1 MSSLIYFIV
10 ALAILITVHE
20 FGHFWVA
27 RRCGVKVL
35 KFSIGFGKP
44 IWQRRGKDGTDYV
57 LALIPLGGY
66 VKMLDEREG
75 KVDESELDSAFNRK
89 SLAARTAVVA
99 AGPLANIIFAIA
111 AYWLI
116 FVIGVAGLRS
126 IVGDVKMDSPAA
138 YANLQVGD
146 EIAAVNGHKTPTWT
160 SVHNALM
167 TIAHEGG
174 TANIRVD
181 TAGVET
187 ERSIEVPK
195 LDLGVENPRPI
206 LTLLGI
212 SPIRIDLKPV
222 IGRVVQDMPA
232 DKAGLKT
239 GDILLEHD
247 GRVITN
253 WTDWVELIRASSG
266 KSLPILLERDGN
278 QLALTLTPIKSDD
291 NFGQIGASV
300 DASHTTFPEDLKTE
314 LRYGPLDAIGRAVAT
329 TWQFTSLTV
338 KSIAGMLAGDI
349 SSKNIGGPISI
360 AQFAGASGD
369 RGFISFLGFLAVISI
384 SLGILNL
391 LPIPVLDGGH
401 LVLFFIEWVKGSPVS
416 EQAQIQGQKIGF
428 LLLMSLMFLAFFN
441 DLSRLFG

>member
-1 MSSLIYFIV
+1 MSSLIYFVI
-10 ALAILITVHE
+10 ALAILIAVHE

-57 LALIPLGGY
+57 LALIPLGGF

-75 KVDESELDSAFNRK
+75 KVDESELEGAFNRK

-99 AGPLANIIFAIA
+99 AGPLANLLFAIA

-116 FVIGVAGLRS
+116 FVIGIAGLRS
-126 IVGDVKMDSPAA
+126 IVGDVKIDSPAA
-138 YANLQVGD
+138 YANLQIGD
-146 EIAAVNGHKTPTWT
+146 EIKAVEGHKTPTWT

-167 TIAHEGG
+167 TIAQDGG
-174 TANIRVD
+174 TANIKVESGGLEIDRVL
-181 TAGVET
+181 E
-187 ERSIEVPK
+187 IPK
-195 LDLGVENPRPI
+195 LDLSVESPRSI

-212 SPIRIDLKPV
+212 SPLRIDLNPV
-222 IGRVVQDMPA
+222 IGTVVQGMPA

-239 GDILLEHD
+239 GDTLLEYD
-247 GRVITN
+247 GRAITN
-253 WTDWVELIRASSG
+253 WTDWVDLIRSNPSIP
-266 KSLPILLERDGN
+266 LPILLERNGE
-278 QLALTLTPIKSDD
+278 QLELTITPIKSDD

-300 DASHTTFPEDLKTE
+300 DSSHTTFPEDLKAE
-314 LRYGPLDAIGRAVAT
+314 LRYGPIEAIGRAVAT

-338 KSIAGMLAGDI
+338 KSIAGMLMGEV

-369 RGFISFLGFLAVISI
+369 RGFISFLSFLAVISI

-401 LVLFFIEWVKGSPVS
+401 LLLFFIEWVKGSPVS
-416 EQAQIQGQKIGF
+416 EAVQIQGQKVGF